1 VAEFKTTFSA
11 NFSTFLWETHN
22 ELYGKKEEEKDL
34 KFSGMAIGGT

>member
-22 ELYGKKEEEKDL
+22 ELRKIRQVYLHFVPTWGLE
-34 KFSGMAIGGT
+34 